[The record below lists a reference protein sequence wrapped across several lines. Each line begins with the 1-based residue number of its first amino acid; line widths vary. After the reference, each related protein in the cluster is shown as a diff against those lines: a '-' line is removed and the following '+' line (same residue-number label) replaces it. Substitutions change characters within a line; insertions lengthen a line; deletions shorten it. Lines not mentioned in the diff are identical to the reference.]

1 MLCCHFP
8 PLQVTKM
15 LEPKFSDIMR
25 AYRNQPQAVNSVYRE
40 VLVIED
46 GELQF
51 KDIIHFYNYTYVPEM
66 QNLVCIN
73 YLNKDADVSVKWR
86 LIW

>member
-1 MLCCHFP
+1 
-8 PLQVTKM
+8 M

-40 VLVIED
+40 VLVIQD
-46 GELQF
+46 GERQF
-51 KDIIHFYNYTYVPEM
+51 KDIIYFYNYTYVPEM

-73 YLNKDADVSVKWR
+73 YLNRDADVSVKCR
-86 LIW
+86 LI

>member
-1 MLCCHFP
+1 MLCCHSP

-15 LEPKFSDIMR
+15 PEPKFSDIMR

-46 GELQF
+46 GERQF
-51 KDIIHFYNYTYVPEM
+51 KDIIYFYNYTYVPEM
-66 QNLVCIN
+66 QSLVCIN
-73 YLNKDADVSVKWR
+73 YLNEDADVSVKWK

>member
-1 MLCCHFP
+1 MLRCHFP